1 MPMTPK
7 ENIIAVLNHETRE
20 WIPSS
25 LSDTV
30 SAGFGSGPGPAIE
43 KCPLGGGPDGFG
55 INWVTPASGGGAP
68 IPEPGHF
75 LMNAETIVDWKKLV
89 KFPDLSSFDWETQAK
104 AELSFGNPDIQAVD

>member
-30 SAGFGSGPGPAIE
+30 SAGFGSGPGPAFE
-43 KCPLGGGPDGFG
+43 KGPLGGGPDGFG
-55 INWVTPASGGGAP
+55 INLHISKTVTP
-68 IPEPGHF
+68 
-75 LMNAETIVDWKKLV
+75 
-89 KFPDLSSFDWETQAK
+89 SSYLIFQNT
-104 AELSFGNPDIQAVD
+104 P